1 MAPTADGSVMAAEAP
16 ARPLLRQTAINIDA
30 VRQFPGQ
37 LQVDRR
43 VLVDIPG
50 KFFPSLQP
58 STRSCAHQIS
68 RLSTGTTKSTMLHC
82 MPCSLNRRRQL
93 PMFRARELWPLPP
106 LERQRQLPAQAPSQR
121 RLALAVRWSKVRRLW
136 PPPTRLSEKG
146 ENEPGV

>member
-50 KFFPSLQP
+50 KFFPSLQ
-58 STRSCAHQIS
+58 
-68 RLSTGTTKSTMLHC
+68 RLSPGTTKST
-82 MPCSLNRRRQL
+82 SLNRRRQL
-93 PMFRARELWPLPP
+93 PMLRARELWPLPP
-106 LERQRQLPAQAPSQR
+106 PERQRQLPAQAPSQM

-146 ENEPGV
+146 EKEPGV